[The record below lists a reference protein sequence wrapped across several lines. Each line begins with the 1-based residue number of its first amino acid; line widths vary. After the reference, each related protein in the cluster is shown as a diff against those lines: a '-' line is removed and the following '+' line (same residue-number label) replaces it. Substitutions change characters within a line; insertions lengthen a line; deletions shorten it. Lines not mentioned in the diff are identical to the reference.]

1 MTIIDTLKRWAGE
14 DWQVRDTALRRNVR
28 VLGLAAWVLLI
39 LNVAHMGVFVLLRFD
54 DPIRDAW
61 ARQIVLAH
69 GGMAV
74 VAVTIAVLARR
85 VHGAAE
91 LTRWHRGL
99 PLVAAVLIIA
109 WAIAVTVIDQA
120 VTASVNAYVNA
131 VIAMAI
137 VYLFPPAT
145 ALIVL
150 TLAWA
155 GLAGVLGWMVSD
167 PAQLATSRMNAATA
181 TALAMLISVL
191 SWRHFVRTELLQRA
205 LAESNRQLQAQRA
218 ELERLANKDALTG
231 LLNRREFERQA
242 ALELAR
248 ARRLGSPLALFIL
261 DLDHFKAVNDTHGHA
276 VGDQVLV
283 EAATRMSRSIRQTDR
298 LARWGGEE
306 FVLLL
311 PDTGCES
318 APLLA
323 EKLRHAVG
331 DAPMPG
337 MGSSVTVSIGAVVA
351 RGDDL
356 PDWPVLLRMADEAL
370 YQAKREGR
378 NRAFVRCLNSD
389 RSSLAKNETR

>member
-1 MTIIDTLKRWAGE
+1 MP
-14 DWQVRDTALRRNVR
+14 
-28 VLGLAAWVLLI
+28 
-39 LNVAHMGVFVLLRFD
+39 D

-74 VAVTIAVLARR
+74 VAVTMAVLARR
-85 VHGAAE
+85 VHCAAE
-91 LTRWHRGL
+91 LTGWHRGL

-137 VYLFPPAT
+137 VHLFPPAT

-155 GLAGVLGWMVSD
+155 GLAGVLRVRASGCARAGAGTAAGKSAGTVHARSGSFQGGQRHARACGRRSGTGGGGCAHVALD
-167 PAQLATSRMNAATA
+167 PA
-181 TALAMLISVL
+181 
-191 SWRHFVRTELLQRA
+191 
-205 LAESNRQLQAQRA
+205 NR
-218 ELERLANKDALTG
+218 
-231 LLNRREFERQA
+231 
-242 ALELAR
+242 
-248 ARRLGSPLALFIL
+248 P
-261 DLDHFKAVNDTHGHA
+261 
-276 VGDQVLV
+276 
-283 EAATRMSRSIRQTDR
+283 
-298 LARWGGEE
+298 ARWGGEE

-351 RGDDL
+351 RGDAL
-356 PDWPVLLRMADEAL
+356 PDWPVLPRMADEAL

-378 NRAFVRCLNSD
+378 NRAFVRCLKSD

>member
-1 MTIIDTLKRWAGE
+1 
-14 DWQVRDTALRRNVR
+14 
-28 VLGLAAWVLLI
+28 
-39 LNVAHMGVFVLLRFD
+39 
-54 DPIRDAW
+54 
-61 ARQIVLAH
+61 
-69 GGMAV
+69 
-74 VAVTIAVLARR
+74 
-85 VHGAAE
+85 
-91 LTRWHRGL
+91 
-99 PLVAAVLIIA
+99 IA

-137 VYLFPPAT
+137 VYLFRPAT

-167 PAQLATSRMNAATA
+167 PAQLATSRMNAVTA

-276 VGDQVLV
+276 VGDQV
-283 EAATRMSRSIRQTDR
+283 
-298 LARWGGEE
+298 
-306 FVLLL
+306 
-311 PDTGCES
+311 
-318 APLLA
+318 
-323 EKLRHAVG
+323 
-331 DAPMPG
+331 
-337 MGSSVTVSIGAVVA
+337 
-351 RGDDL
+351 
-356 PDWPVLLRMADEAL
+356 
-370 YQAKREGR
+370 
-378 NRAFVRCLNSD
+378 
-389 RSSLAKNETR
+389 

>member
-39 LNVAHMGVFVLLRFD
+39 LNVAHVGVFVLLRFD

-61 ARQIVLAH
+61 ARQIALAH

-137 VYLFPPAT
+137 VYLFRPAT

-167 PAQLATSRMNAATA
+167 PAQLATSRMNLKTA
-181 TALAMLISVL
+181 VAPVS
-191 SWRHFVRTELLQRA
+191 
-205 LAESNRQLQAQRA
+205 
-218 ELERLANKDALTG
+218 
-231 LLNRREFERQA
+231 
-242 ALELAR
+242 
-248 ARRLGSPLALFIL
+248 SPFSSMLAL
-261 DLDHFKAVNDTHGHA
+261 GW
-276 VGDQVLV
+276 VG
-283 EAATRMSRSIRQTDR
+283 
-298 LARWGGEE
+298 LAYS
-306 FVLLL
+306 
-311 PDTGCES
+311 PDG
-318 APLLA
+318 
-323 EKLRHAVG
+323 
-331 DAPMPG
+331 
-337 MGSSVTVSIGAVVA
+337 
-351 RGDDL
+351 
-356 PDWPVLLRMADEAL
+356 
-370 YQAKREGR
+370 
-378 NRAFVRCLNSD
+378 
-389 RSSLAKNETR
+389 